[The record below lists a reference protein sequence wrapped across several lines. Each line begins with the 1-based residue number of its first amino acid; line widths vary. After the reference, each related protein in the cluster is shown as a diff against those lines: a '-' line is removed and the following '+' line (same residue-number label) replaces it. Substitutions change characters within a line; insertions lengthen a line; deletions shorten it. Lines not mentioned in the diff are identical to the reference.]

1 MSTQGRKNVHGKGGV
16 RFKAAY
22 TSSKYKAML
31 RNVVSELIVH
41 ERVTVTAGIAKD
53 VKNLAERLVTKAK
66 VGDLHNR
73 RLAAAVVRPQVYVDS
88 DKKVSVLDK
97 LFTEIGP
104 RYKDRKGGYT
114 RVLKVMPRRGDN
126 AEMAIVEFVK

>member
-22 TSSKYKAML
+22 TSSKYNSMI

-53 VKNLAERLVTKAK
+53 VRSTADKLVTKAK
-66 VGDLHNR
+66 ANDLHNR
-73 RLAAAVVRPQVYVDS
+73 RLAAAVVRNIVADEKTGKTALQ
-88 DKKVSVLDK
+88 K
-97 LFTEIGP
+97 LFDEIGP
-104 RYKDRKGGYT
+104 RYQDRQGGYT
-114 RVLKVMPRRGDN
+114 RILKLVPRRGDN

>member
-1 MSTQGRKNVHGKGGV
+1 MATQGRKNVHGKGGV

-53 VKNLAERLVTKAK
+53 VKNLAEKLVTKAK

-73 RLAAAVVRPQVYVDS
+73 RLAAAVVRCGVYADTE
-88 DKKVSVLDK
+88 KKVTSLDK

-104 RYKDRKGGYT
+104 RYKDRNGGYT
-114 RVLKVMPRRGDN
+114 RVLKLVPRRGDN

>member
-22 TSSKYKAML
+22 TASKYNAMI

-53 VKNLAERLVTKAK
+53 VRATMDKLVTKAK
-66 VGDLHNR
+66 HNDLHNR
-73 RLAAAVVRPQVYVDS
+73 RLAASVVRNIVADE
-88 DKKVSVLDK
+88 KTGATALDK
-97 LFTEIGP
+97 LFNELGP
-104 RYKDRKGGYT
+104 RYQNRQGGYT
-114 RVLKVMPRRGDN
+114 RILKVVPRRGDN
-126 AEMAIVEFVK
+126 AEMAIVELVK